1 MKTSR
6 MTDAF
11 IRSRMMWNRRIHK
24 LSPDIWFVNKQ
35 RNWVDY
41 IKACACAKPW
51 NHPVSPRVLI
61 FMLNTTVYFQRDPT
75 LPEQTAKQ
83 KLTDVKHTMS
93 RLKFMEI
100 FSFEI
105 LADHWQWETDFL
117 FIEMTFSEAF
127 DIEAALNRLAK
138 LSPGFSLRTSIV
150 VYEYMSW
157 LGPIWTQI
165 CPCTNNGEIVR
176 LNQTVCSRL
185 KYF

>member
-105 LADHWQWETDFL
+105 LADHWQWETDFF

-127 DIEAALNRLAK
+127 DIEAALNRLDK
-138 LSPGFSLRTSIV
+138 LSPRLLSAD
-150 VYEYMSW
+150 EYSCLWIHVMAWSDLNSDMSMYKQW
-157 LGPIWTQI
+157 RD
-165 CPCTNNGEIVR
+165 C
-176 LNQTVCSRL
+176 
-185 KYF
+185 